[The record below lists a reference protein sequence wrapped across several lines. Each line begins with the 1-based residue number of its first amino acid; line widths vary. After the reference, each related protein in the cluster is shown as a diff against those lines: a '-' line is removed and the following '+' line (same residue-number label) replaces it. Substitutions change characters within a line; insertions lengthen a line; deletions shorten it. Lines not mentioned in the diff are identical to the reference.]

1 MRENAYVP
9 LFELTR
15 GDAVESIHYGAVA
28 IVDVDG
34 RLVTHSGN
42 PNTVTYLRSTAK
54 PFQVLPFMESGG
66 AEYYDLVAAEIALMC
81 ASHSGTEEHLD
92 TLLSLQKKTGVAE
105 TELLC
110 GVHFPFHE
118 ATAAGMRQRG
128 EEPTSNRH
136 NCSGKHTGMLAYT
149 RMQKWTTTGYLD
161 PAHPV
166 QQNILRVFSEM
177 CDVTPEQVAIGI
189 DGCSAPNFAV
199 PLANAALAY
208 ARLCDP
214 TDLDPNR
221 AQACRK
227 IVAAMTA
234 HPEMVAGPDRFD
246 TRLMEVAGGQLIAKG
261 GAEGYQGI
269 GLLPEVLGPGSPA
282 IGIAIKVADGD
293 LRGRA
298 RPAIALEVLRQ
309 LGALTPAQLA
319 ALEDFG
325 PTLPLLNWRKIAVG
339 EARACVDL
347 AESND
352 VYGSF

>member
-1 MRENAYVP
+1 MPTTSYVP

-15 GDAVESIHYGAVA
+15 GGAVESIHYGAIAV
-28 IVDVDG
+28 VDVDG

-42 PNTVTYLRSTAK
+42 PHTVTYLRSTAK
-54 PFQVLPFMESGG
+54 PFQVLPFIENGG
-66 AEYYDLVAAEIALMC
+66 AEFYDLLPPEIALMS
-81 ASHSGTEEHLD
+81 ASHSGTDEHLD
-92 TLLSLQKKTGVAE
+92 VLLSLQKKTGVAE

-110 GVHFPFHE
+110 GVHFPFDETTAE
-118 ATAAGMRQRG
+118 ALRQRG

-136 NCSGKHTGMLAYT
+136 NCSGKHTGMLAYA

-161 PAHPV
+161 PAHAV
-166 QQNILRVFSEM
+166 QQNILQVFSEM
-177 CDVTPEQVAIGI
+177 CDLTPDQVVTGI

-214 TDLDPNR
+214 TDLEPKR
-221 AQACRK
+221 AEACRK
-227 IVAAMTA
+227 ITAAMAA

-246 TRLMEVAGGQLIAKG
+246 TRLMQVADGQLIAKG

-298 RPAIALEVLRQ
+298 RPAVVLEVLKQ
-309 LGALTPAQLA
+309 LGALTPDQLA
-319 ALEDFG
+319 ALDDYG

-339 EARACVDL
+339 EGRACL
-347 AESND
+347 ELTESKDIHGN
-352 VYGSF
+352 F